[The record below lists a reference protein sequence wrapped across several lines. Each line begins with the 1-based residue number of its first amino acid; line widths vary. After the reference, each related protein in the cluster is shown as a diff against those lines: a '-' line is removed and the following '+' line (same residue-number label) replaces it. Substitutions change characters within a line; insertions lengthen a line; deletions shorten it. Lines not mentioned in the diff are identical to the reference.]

1 METVKLAVDEEGIAV
16 LELNRPASLNALN
29 TPLMREVREAL
40 GAVAADPQARALIIT
55 GSGRAFCAGADLG
68 VDTLREQGGER
79 ATIGEAVAREMAAEF
94 NPMMDMIYNF
104 PRPVVTAV
112 NGIAAGGGA
121 GLALCADV
129 VLAAETAALKVV
141 QPQQLGIVGDLGVN
155 WLLLRLG
162 GRARALGMCLLGD
175 TVPAATLKE
184 WGLVWDCV
192 APAHLMESARETA
205 RRLADIP
212 PDTLLATR
220 RLVDAGFS
228 DSFGESLAKERVAQ
242 QTLCDLP
249 VFLESVR
256 KFRARR

>member
-1 METVKLAVDEEGIAV
+1 MSIINLSVDDEGIAI
-16 LELNRPASLNALN
+16 LQLNRPESLNALN

-40 GAVAADPQARALIIT
+40 ATAAEDEQVRALIIT

-68 VDTLREQGGER
+68 VNMLRDRGSSELS
-79 ATIGEAVAREMAAEF
+79 IGEAVAREMAAEF
-94 NPMMDMIYNF
+94 NPMMEAIYNF
-104 PRPVVTAV
+104 PLPVVTAV

-129 VLAAETAALKVV
+129 VLAAETAGLKVV
-141 QPQQLGIVGDLGVN
+141 QPQQLGIAGDLGIN
-155 WLLLRLG
+155 WLLSRLG

-175 TVPAATLKE
+175 TVPATTLRQ

-192 APAHLMESARETA
+192 APADLLDSSRDIA

-212 PDTLLATR
+212 PATVLATR
-220 RLVDAGFS
+220 KLVDTGYS
-228 DSFGESLAKERVAQ
+228 DSLSESLDKERDTQ
-242 QTLCDLP
+242 ETLCNLP

-256 KFRARR
+256 KFQARH